1 MHSIPELE
9 DLVHRVRAAI
19 LTIDAEP
26 SRNRKRIFPGM
37 WCEYASIVIA
47 EILERDDSASW
58 TFVDSGLPEGL
69 NGHAWLELRDGDG
82 TRLLTIDATL
92 DQFPWSGDGP
102 HVGTEQTPA
111 ARVFTT
117 RRYEGPWEGWGVLTH
132 DPSYRK
138 YAEDFAAQSGL

>member
-9 DLVHRVRAAI
+9 DLVRRVRAAI
-19 LTIDAEP
+19 LSIDAEP
-26 SRNRKRIFPGM
+26 SRNRKTIFPAM

-47 EILERDDSASW
+47 EILERDHSTSW
-58 TFVDSGLPEGL
+58 TFIDAGLPEAP
-69 NGHAWLELRDGDG
+69 NGHAWLELRDDDG

-111 ARVFTT
+111 AQVFTT
-117 RRYEGPWEGWGVLTH
+117 RRYEGPWEGWGVLAF
-132 DPSYRK
+132 DPTFRK